1 MIGTIVNIV
10 AIIIGGM
17 IGLFFNKRLPKR
29 FINIFFQVIGLF
41 TLFLGVSMVLETTH
55 IFHMLIALI
64 LGAVI
69 GEALRLQKRVEQMSE
84 FLKTKFNIG
93 GEKFSEGLL
102 TAFLLYCVGSLTI
115 LGAMEEG
122 MGGDPKLLYIKSL
135 MDGISS
141 IALASALGIGVIFSV
156 IPLLIYQG
164 GLTLFAGWFGEFLP
178 EVMINELSAVG
189 GILLIGLSINILN
202 IKKIKVINMLP
213 ALVMILV
220 VLWLVPE
227 IGGFLQN

>member
-10 AIIIGGM
+10 AIIIGGV
-17 IGLFFNKRLPKR
+17 IGLFINKRLPQR

-41 TLFLGVSMVLETTH
+41 TLFLGISMALETTH
-55 IFHMLIALI
+55 VLHMIMALI

-69 GEALRLQKRVEQMSE
+69 GEALRLQNKVERMSD
-84 FLKTKFNIG
+84 FLKTRFNIG

-115 LGAMEEG
+115 LGAIEEG
-122 MGGDPKLLYIKSL
+122 MGGVPKILYIKSL

-141 IALASALGIGVIFSV
+141 IALASGLGIGVVFSV
-156 IPLLIYQG
+156 VPLFIYQG
-164 GLTLFAGWFGEFLP
+164 GLTLFASWFGDFLP
-178 EVMINELSAVG
+178 EVMINEMTAVG

-202 IKKIKVINMLP
+202 IKKINVINMLP
-213 ALVMILV
+213 ALVIIIML
-220 VLWLVPE
+220 LWLVPE
-227 IGGFLQN
+227 IGVSLQN